1 MQSGMFEYSNGILGP
16 STATAQGIVTGTQ
29 RYNRM
34 AFTISGL
41 ASETISIFISY
52 DWNDASSTGTFGAV
66 AVRPIDLSTGANF
79 ASNTLGNGNF
89 MLVNTPWRAVKFV
102 KTSTVD
108 NATIAWS
115 CLNAN

>member
-1 MQSGMFEYSNGILGP
+1 MQAGTFEYCNGIFP
-16 STATAQGIVTGTQ
+16 SVATSAQGIVTGTQ

-41 ASETISIFISY
+41 TSETISIYISY
-52 DWNDASSTGTFGAV
+52 DWNDASATGTFGAV
-66 AVRPIDLSTGANF
+66 AVRPSDLSTGANF

-102 KTSTVD
+102 KSATTETP
-108 NATIAWS
+108 TIAWA